1 MRRDSRTNYLLDG
14 PKPLKGVKIAC
25 VYPPYGPVKN
35 EPGIKVVKE
44 NYGVFPNLSMLYA
57 AGTLE
62 EAGAELLFIDAQA
75 EGLGLDE
82 TVRRLKAFDPTFV
95 SYTITTYL
103 FYQTL
108 RWMEAIKAAFP
119 RPVIAG
125 GVHMGIYPIESMSHT
140 AIDYGV
146 TGEAE
151 MSLVDMVV
159 AILDPKGDLSKVKG
173 IVYRDADGVVRETEH
188 APSLSPVDDAPFPA
202 RHLLDNTLYY
212 SFISQYRNFSAI
224 ITSRG
229 CPYKCIFCEQGAKAF
244 RGRSAKNVVDE
255 IEVGFKEFGIREY
268 DFFDSSFTIQKRR
281 VEEICDEIVRR
292 GLKIAWSA
300 RTRADCVDR
309 DMLRTMSK
317 AGCMRI
323 YYGIESGN
331 EKILKTLLKES
342 ELDQIKEVVKE
353 TRKAGINTFGYFM
366 IGNPGETPETIRETI
381 EFSKQLDLDY
391 AQFSKVVP
399 MPATELYSLFMKET
413 GRDYWREYILDEGV
427 DEYLPRPGTNLSER
441 EVQEWTR
448 QAYMEFYYRPSM
460 VLRSLVRMKSGE
472 ELKRSARVAWEMVAG
487 T

>member
-1 MRRDSRTNYLLDG
+1 MRRDPRTNYRIDG
-14 PKPLKGVKIAC
+14 PKPLKGVRLAC

-44 NYGVFPNLSMLYA
+44 NYGLFPNLSLLYA

-62 EAGAELLFIDAQA
+62 DAGAEVLFLDAQA

-82 TVRRLKAFDPTFV
+82 TVRRLRNFDPTFV
-95 SYTITTYL
+95 CYTITTYL

-108 RWMEAIKAAFP
+108 RWMEAIKREFP

-125 GVHMGIYPIESMSHT
+125 GVHMGIYPKESMTHT

-146 TGEAE
+146 TGESE
-151 MSLVDMVV
+151 MCLVDMVV
-159 AILDPKGDLSKVKG
+159 AILEGKKDLSHIKG
-173 IVYRDADGVVRETEH
+173 ITYRDANGVIQETDH

-202 RHLLDNTLYY
+202 RHLLDNSLYY
-212 SFISQYRNFSAI
+212 SFISQYRNFSAV

-255 IEVGFKEFGIREY
+255 LEIGQKELGIREY

-281 VEEICDEIVRR
+281 VEEICEEIGRR
-292 GLKIAWSA
+292 GLKIVWSA

-309 DMLRTMSK
+309 DMLRTMAK
-317 AGCMRI
+317 AGCTRI

-331 EKILKTLLKES
+331 PEILRTLLKES

-366 IGNPGETPETIRETI
+366 IGNPGETPETIRQTI
-381 EFSKQLDLDY
+381 DFAKDLDLDY

-427 DEYLPRPGTNLSER
+427 DEYIPRPGTVLSER
-441 EVQEWTR
+441 DVQEWTR
-448 QAYMEFYYRPSM
+448 QAYMEFYYRPKM
-460 VLRSLVRMKSGE
+460 VMRSLWRMKSGE
-472 ELKRSARVAWEMVAG
+472 ELVRSAKVAWEMVAG